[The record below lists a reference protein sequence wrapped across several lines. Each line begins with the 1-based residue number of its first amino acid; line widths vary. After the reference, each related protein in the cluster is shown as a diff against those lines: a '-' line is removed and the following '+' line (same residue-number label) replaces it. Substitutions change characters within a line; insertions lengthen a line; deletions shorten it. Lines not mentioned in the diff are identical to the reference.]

1 VNGLGTRLSGKFTS
15 INQLI
20 EVVAPRE
27 NAVLPKVVVDSSS
40 GLAHAFGC
48 GVVSSLAA
56 NSNSSNTVRMIPGAM
71 PLIRTRSSIET
82 GLGPRRRRARLAWLR
97 ASA

>member
-48 GVVSSLAA
+48 GVVEAWRA
-56 NSNSSNTVRMIPGAM
+56 
-71 PLIRTRSSIET
+71 IRTRAT
-82 GLGPRRRRARLAWLR
+82 RCA
-97 ASA
+97 